1 MPATI
6 ERPKFFSVEEANAR
20 VPLLRSILR
29 DVTELSHE
37 LKGMH
42 ERLILLQTNG
52 ATDAVHEREIARL
65 LADMDNRQRQMRDYQ
80 RELAQVGAV
89 LKDDFTGLVDF
100 PAWIDGRE
108 VCLCYKL
115 GETEI
120 AYWHEVDAGYS
131 GRRPI
136 KPVSRTR
143 GSR

>member
-29 DVTELSHE
+29 DVTELARE

-42 ERLILLQTNG
+42 ESLVLLQTNG
-52 ATDAVHEREIARL
+52 ATDAAHERDVSRL
-65 LADMDNRQRQMRDYQ
+65 SAEMDKRQLLMADYE
-80 RELAQVGAV
+80 RELAQLGAV
-89 LKDDFTGLVDF
+89 LKDGFIGLVDF
-100 PAWIDGRE
+100 PASMDGRE

-115 GETEI
+115 GEAEI
-120 AYWHEVDAGYS
+120 AFWHEVDAGYS

>member
-6 ERPKFFSVEEANAR
+6 ERPKFYSVEEANAR

-29 DVTELSHE
+29 DVTELAHE

-42 ERLILLQTNG
+42 ERLVLLQTNG
-52 ATDAVHEREIARL
+52 ALDAADEREVARL
-65 LADMDNRQRQMRDYQ
+65 SSEMDKRQRLMADYE

-89 LKDDFTGLVDF
+89 LKDDFIGLVDF
-100 PAWIDGRE
+100 PAFLDGRE
-108 VCLCYKL
+108 ICLCFKL
-115 GETEI
+115 GEAEI
-120 AYWHEVDAGYS
+120 GFWHEVDAGFS

>member
-29 DVTELSHE
+29 DVTELAHE

-52 ATDAVHEREIARL
+52 ALDAAHEREVARL
-65 LADMDNRQRQMRDYQ
+65 SAEMDKRQLLMAEYE

-89 LKDDFTGLVDF
+89 LKDDFIGLVDF
-100 PAWIDGRE
+100 PASMDGRE

-120 AYWHEVDAGYS
+120 AFWHEMDAGYS

-136 KPVSRTR
+136 KTVSRTR

>member
-1 MPATI
+1 MPLTI

-37 LKGMH
+37 LKGLH
-42 ERLILLQTNG
+42 ERLILLQTDG
-52 ATDAVHEREIARL
+52 ATSSEQEREIARL
-65 LADMDNRQRQMRDYQ
+65 TAEMDNGQKQMRSYE
-80 RELAQVGAV
+80 RELAQLGAV
-89 LKDDFTGLVDF
+89 LKDDVMGLVDF
-100 PAWIDGRE
+100 PAFMDGRE

-120 AYWHEVDAGYS
+120 AYWHEVDAGFS

-136 KPVSRTR
+136 VSWTRAR